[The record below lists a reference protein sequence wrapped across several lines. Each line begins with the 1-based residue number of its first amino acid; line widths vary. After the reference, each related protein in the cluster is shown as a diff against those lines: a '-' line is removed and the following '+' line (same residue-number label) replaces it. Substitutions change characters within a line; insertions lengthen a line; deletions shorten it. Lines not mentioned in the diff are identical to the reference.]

1 MQNPVVAK
9 LQVTMISCPMECPS
23 WHGIAYDRRGVETD
37 GAIDRKS
44 ALFHGKYICH
54 HFMIIGMLNLYNENY
69 CVISLQDRRR

>member
-44 ALFHGKYICH
+44 ALFHDYR
-54 HFMIIGMLNLYNENY
+54 YA
-69 CVISLQDRRR
+69 